1 MPGCFGVISL
11 SIVVLAASER
21 SSERAAITPE
31 YHELQEPIPAGID
44 WFKPTVREI
53 SQGGVLHDAVHNV
66 KKAADLMKSVAG
78 NVVDALHAHENTVV
92 EAKAHL
98 DKTNLLSDELP
109 KHILTELM
117 LKDDSRMKSMND
129 ALKGVFPAETD
140 EMEDHPT
147 VSLSEHEGAHAEE
160 GALGKELEEEDEH
173 VHQQD
178 EELDREEHDTDT
190 ETGGEAAGLGFGD
203 VVGMAVG
210 AGEGEG
216 AAEKAENMEFPQPP
230 PLAITQQQNPD
241 ALGSALGQPQVNAFG
256 PPGAPAFTQQPHT
269 NSWGSALGQ
278 SQPHNAF
285 GQIAMPVQPQL
296 LIDPASGHPFL
307 FNSYTG
313 QAQWAATPAQA
324 GAQPAAQQTYGGYG
338 AAASYNS
345 QAGAQPAAQQTYGGY
360 GATASYNSQAGD
372 QLHTVVKA
380 AQQTHGG
387 YGAAASYN
395 SQAEP
400 HASVNRRTLALTG
413 AKAGAFQ
420 RL

>member
-21 SSERAAITPE
+21 SSERAITPE

-78 NVVDALHAHENTVV
+78 NVVDALHAHEDTVV

-109 KHILTELM
+109 THILTELK

-140 EMEDHPT
+140 EMEDHYNPT
-147 VSLSEHEGAHAEE
+147 VSLSEHEEAHAGE
-160 GALGKELEEEDEH
+160 GALGEELEEEDEH

-178 EELDREEHDTDT
+178 EELDKEEN
-190 ETGGEAAGLGFGD
+190 E
-203 VVGMAVG
+203 
-210 AGEGEG
+210 GEGASESEG

-230 PLAITQQQNPD
+230 PPGITQQQNAH
-241 ALGSALGQPQVNAFG
+241 ALGSALGQPPVNTFG
-256 PPGAPAFTQQPHT
+256 QFGTPAFPQQRNA

-278 SQPHNAF
+278 AQPHNAF

-296 LIDPASGHPFL
+296 LVDPASGRQFF

-313 QAQWAATPAQA
+313 QAQWAAPPPQEAPLANAFPRQSFAALQSSARSAPAELMA
-324 GAQPAAQQTYGGYG
+324 AIPPAA
-338 AAASYNS
+338 AE
-345 QAGAQPAAQQTYGGY
+345 
-360 GATASYNSQAGD
+360 
-372 QLHTVVKA
+372 
-380 AQQTHGG
+380 
-387 YGAAASYN
+387 
-395 SQAEP
+395 AEP
-400 HASVNRRTLALTG
+400 HASVSRRTLALTG
-413 AKAGAFQ
+413 PKASAFQ